1 MARGRHGS
9 GPRDHPAEDVTE
21 LREATGAEL
30 LGVTCL
36 DVGDDFVATAQ
47 LLETSRRR
55 DDQLRPPIGR
65 VGTAL
70 DVLELLELVHQP
82 ADDLLMPPG
91 EPRQL
96 SGPDP
101 VLIEVRQDYPVSG
114 IEIIVAI
121 LGEASEEL
129 LLQGEGEL
137 AGEHPEV
144 GIPLLTFAA
153 APGSSHKR
161 R

>member
-1 MARGRHGS
+1 MPRGLHGS
-9 GPRDHPAEDVTE
+9 GPRDHPAEGVTE

-30 LGVTCL
+30 LSVACL
-36 DVGDDFVATAQ
+36 DVGHDFVATSQ

-70 DVLELLELVHQP
+70 DVLELLELVDQP
-82 ADDLLMPPG
+82 ADDLLVAAG

-96 SGPDP
+96 GGADP
-101 VLIEVRQDYPVSG
+101 VLVEVRQDYPVSRM
-114 IEIIVAI
+114 EIVVPV

-129 LLQGEGEL
+129 LLQREGEL
-137 AGEHPEV
+137 ACEHPEV

-153 APGSSHKR
+153 ASGSSHKFR
-161 R
+161 

>member
-1 MARGRHGS
+1 MPRGLHGS
-9 GPRDHPAEDVTE
+9 GPRDHAAEDVTE
-21 LREATGAEL
+21 LRKATGTEL
-30 LGVTCL
+30 LGVACL

-55 DDQLRPPIGR
+55 DDQLRPPIGG

-82 ADDLLMPPG
+82 ADDLLMAAG

-96 SGPDP
+96 GGPDP
-101 VLIEVRQDYPVSG
+101 VLVEVRQDYPVSR
-114 IEIIVAI
+114 IEIVVPV

-129 LLQGEGEL
+129 LLQREGEL
-137 AGEHPEV
+137 ACEHAEV

-153 APGSSHKR
+153 APSSSHKGR
-161 R
+161 